1 MNLILTIGSPVT
13 MFKNS
18 AENVLIPYMMPEAL
32 HFRSCFHDCFSREP
46 VKVRKD
52 ATTGG
57 IVCRDGSPN

>member
-1 MNLILTIGSPVT
+1 

-18 AENVLIPYMMPEAL
+18 VENVLIPYMTPEAL
-32 HFRSCFHDCFSREP
+32 HFRSYFHDCFSREP

-57 IVCRDGSPN
+57 IVCRDGSPD